1 MAPPT
6 RRTPLAPEVDPVTTP
21 ATAPAWTPP
30 GPGVYDGVPADV
42 YHADPVPGGSLSST
56 GARRLLPPSCPA
68 RFAYERANPPA
79 PKAVWDIGHA
89 AHKLVLGVGPELVVV
104 PGARWDTNAAKAAV
118 KEARDAGKVPLKQ
131 ADYDRVH
138 DMAATLRKHPTAAAL
153 LHPAGT
159 PEQSLFWQDPETGVW
174 CRARIDWLPYFTWH
188 AGSNRL
194 IVPDY
199 KTCAS
204 AALDDLQKAIHS
216 HGYHQQA
223 DWYLRGLR
231 VLFPDLVPPKF
242 VFICQEKEPPYLVT
256 VCEPDPWAMRIGA
269 HLNREALHIYRECT
283 ESGRWPGYTDDVAM
297 ISLPGWVE
305 RQYEMELSQ

>member
-1 MAPPT
+1 M
-6 RRTPLAPEVDPVTTP
+6 
-21 ATAPAWTPP
+21 TAPTWTVP
-30 GPGVYDGVPADV
+30 GPGVYPDVPADV

-68 RFAYERANPPA
+68 LFAYERANPPA
-79 PKAVWDIGHA
+79 PKATFDLGHA

-104 PGARWDTNAAKAAV
+104 PGARWDTNVAKAKVAEV
-118 KEARDAGKVPLKQ
+118 REAGGIPLKQ
-131 ADYDRVH
+131 DAYDQVQE
-138 DMAATLRKHPTAAAL
+138 MAAKLREHPTAMAL
-153 LHPAGT
+153 LHPAGK
-159 PEQSLFWQDPETGVW
+159 PEQSLFWTDPETGVA
-174 CRARIDWLPYFTWH
+174 CRARIDWLPYFTVQRDGQP
-188 AGSNRL
+188 AMPPAYPSRL

-199 KTCAS
+199 KTCVS
-204 AALDDLQKAIHS
+204 AAPDDLQKAIHQ

-223 DWYLRGLR
+223 DFYLRGIR

-242 VFICQEKEPPYLVT
+242 VFICQEKTPPYLVT
-256 VCEPDPWAMRIGA
+256 VCEPDPFAMRIGA
-269 HLNREALHIYRECT
+269 HLNRQALLTYRECT